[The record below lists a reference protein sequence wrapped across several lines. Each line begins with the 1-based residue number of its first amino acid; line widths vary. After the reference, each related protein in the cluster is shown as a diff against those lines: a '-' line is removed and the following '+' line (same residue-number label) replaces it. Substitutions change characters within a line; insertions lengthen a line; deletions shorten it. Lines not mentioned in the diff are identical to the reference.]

1 MYRWLLLKGIGF
13 TVLYTVGSII
23 FGLILGLLVG
33 VLRLSKSWFVNLP
46 LIAYIEAFRCTPL
59 LVQII
64 WFYYAFPVLVG
75 LDMPAVV
82 AGMLVLSLYTGA
94 FYAEIFRG
102 GVISMERGQWDA
114 ARAIGMRHVQVLR
127 RVILPQAVKRMIP
140 PFINQSII
148 QLKNTSLVSTIAVS
162 ELLYQGQLITS
173 ATYRPLE
180 TYTTVSP
187 DARRASRRAS
197 LAEVQL
203 KGMSMATAE
212 PMIEI
217 NDLWKAFGAL
227 QVLKGISLDV
237 PGGSAVALIGPS
249 GAGKSTLLRCINLL
263 EQPDR
268 GRVRVGDQTI
278 DCAGAKLPDDKQL
291 AGFRARTGMVFQ
303 LFNLFPHM
311 TAVENVSAG
320 PRFVKKMQ
328 PNEAKDMAMAFLA
341 KVGLADKANAY
352 PSHLSGGQQQRVAIA
367 RALAMSPE
375 VILFDEV
382 TSALDPELVG
392 EVLEVIREL
401 AEEGMTM
408 VLVTHEMAFAHEVA
422 TSVAFMSDGAIVEMG
437 PPSEVMVRPQ
447 NSRTQAFL
455 ARFHSFTRTFA
466 AVGS

>member
-1 MYRWLLLKGIGF
+1 
-13 TVLYTVGSII
+13 
-23 FGLILGLLVG
+23 
-33 VLRLSKSWFVNLP
+33 
-46 LIAYIEAFRCTPL
+46 
-59 LVQII
+59 
-64 WFYYAFPVLVG
+64 
-75 LDMPAVV
+75 
-82 AGMLVLSLYTGA
+82 
-94 FYAEIFRG
+94 
-102 GVISMERGQWDA
+102 
-114 ARAIGMRHVQVLR
+114 
-127 RVILPQAVKRMIP
+127 
-140 PFINQSII
+140 
-148 QLKNTSLVSTIAVS
+148 
-162 ELLYQGQLITS
+162 
-173 ATYRPLE
+173 
-180 TYTTVSP
+180 
-187 DARRASRRAS
+187 
-197 LAEVQL
+197 
-203 KGMSMATAE
+203 MSMATAE
-212 PMIEI
+212 PMIEV

-263 EQPDR
+263 ERPDR

-278 DCAGAKLPDDKQL
+278 DCAGAKLPNDKQL

-367 RALAMSPE
+367 P
-375 VILFDEV
+375 
-382 TSALDPELVG
+382 ALDPELVG

-437 PPSEVMVRPQ
+437 LPSEVMVRPQ